1 MNFNTFKRKLLCL
14 IERIKLS
21 ESDYRTMKAKSQM
34 YDGMMSVIKI
44 NIGTDNQKIENNDG
58 CFIWVTSRT
67 RTVTVDIDVMEMLAA
82 GGIHFNDELEINVKE
97 H

>member
-34 YDGMMSVIKI
+34 YDGIMSVIKI

-58 CFIWVTSRT
+58 CFFWFTSRT
-67 RTVTVDIDVMEMLAA
+67 RIVTVDIDVMEMLAA